1 MSKIIGT
8 FSSRDSAESCIR
20 ELRNSG
26 FDNNHISLVAKG
38 DGAQGQGQGQGRGD
52 RGGGATTM
60 GVGPSAATGVTT
72 GGVLGGVAGL
82 LAGLGALTIP
92 GLGPIVAAG
101 PIAAT
106 LTGAVGGGL
115 VGGLVDMGIPEERS
129 QYFESKVREGRILA
143 VVDADSSK
151 VDQAARTMR
160 DFGASDVETH

>member
-20 ELRNSG
+20 QLRNSG
-26 FDNNHISLVAKG
+26 FDNNRISLVAKG
-38 DGAQGQGQGQGRGD
+38 DGAHGQGQGD

-60 GVGPSAATGVTT
+60 GIGGGAATGVTA

-115 VGGLVDMGIPEERS
+115 VGGLVDMGIPQERS

-143 VVDADSSK
+143 VVDADSDK
-151 VDQAARTMR
+151 VDKAARTMR

>member
-1 MSKIIGT
+1 
-8 FSSRDSAESCIR
+8 
-20 ELRNSG
+20 
-26 FDNNHISLVAKG
+26 
-38 DGAQGQGQGQGRGD
+38 
-52 RGGGATTM
+52 M
-60 GVGPSAATGVTT
+60 GIGPSAATGVTT

-101 PIAAT
+101 PLAAT

-143 VVDADSSK
+143 VVDADSGK

>member
-20 ELRNSG
+20 QLRNSG
-26 FDNNHISLVAKG
+26 FENNRISLVAKG
-38 DGAQGQGQGQGRGD
+38 DGAHGQGQGRGD
-52 RGGGATTM
+52 RGEGAATM
-60 GVGPSAATGVTT
+60 GMGASAATGVTT

-115 VGGLVDMGIPEERS
+115 VGGLVDMLSLIHISEPTRP
-129 QYFESKVREGRILA
+129 Y
-143 VVDADSSK
+143 
-151 VDQAARTMR
+151 
-160 DFGASDVETH
+160 

>member
-20 ELRNSG
+20 QLRSSG
-26 FDNNHISLVAKG
+26 FDNSRISLVAKG
-38 DGAQGQGQGQGRGD
+38 DGQAQGQGRGD
-52 RGGGATTM
+52 RGGGATMM
-60 GVGPSAATGVTT
+60 GMGGSAATGVTT

-82 LAGLGALTIP
+82 LAGLGALAIP

-115 VGGLVDMGIPEERS
+115 VGGLVDMGIPQDRS
-129 QYFESKVREGRILA
+129 QYYESKVREGRILA
-143 VVDADSSK
+143 VVDADSDK

>member
-20 ELRNSG
+20 QLRNSG
-26 FDNNHISLVAKG
+26 FENNRISLVAKG
-38 DGAQGQGQGQGRGD
+38 DGAHGQGQGRGD
-52 RGGGATTM
+52 RGEGAATM
-60 GVGPSAATGVTT
+60 GMGASAATGVTT

-115 VGGLVDMGIPEERS
+115 VGGLVDMGIPQERS

-143 VVDADSSK
+143 VVDADSDK
-151 VDQAARTMR
+151 VDTAARTMR

>member
-1 MSKIIGT
+1 MSKVIGT

-20 ELRNSG
+20 HLRNSG
-26 FDNNHISLVAKG
+26 FDHNRISLVAKG
-38 DGAQGQGQGQGRGD
+38 DRQGQGQGRG
-52 RGGGATTM
+52 GQGQGAATM
-60 GVGPSAATGVTT
+60 GVGGSLAMGTTT

-101 PIAAT
+101 PLAAA

-115 VGGLVDMGIPEERS
+115 VGGLVDMGIPQERS
-129 QYFESKVREGRILA
+129 QFYEGKVREGKILA
-143 VVDADSSK
+143 VVDAESDK
-151 VDQAARTMR
+151 VDSAARSMR

>member
-1 MSKIIGT
+1 
-8 FSSRDSAESCIR
+8 
-20 ELRNSG
+20 
-26 FDNNHISLVAKG
+26 
-38 DGAQGQGQGQGRGD
+38 
-52 RGGGATTM
+52 M
-60 GVGPSAATGVTT
+60 GIGPSAATGVTT

>member
-26 FDNNHISLVAKG
+26 FDNNRISLVAKG
-38 DGAQGQGQGQGRGD
+38 DGAQGQGQGRGN
-52 RGGGATTM
+52 RSGGATTM
-60 GVGPSAATGVTT
+60 GIGPSAATGVTT

-101 PIAAT
+101 PLAAT

-143 VVDADSSK
+143 VVDADSGK

>member
-26 FDNNHISLVAKG
+26 FDNNRISLVAKG
-38 DGAQGQGQGQGRGD
+38 DGAQGQGQGRGD

-60 GVGPSAATGVTT
+60 GIGPSAATGVTT

-101 PIAAT
+101 PLAAT

-143 VVDADSSK
+143 VVDADSGK

>member
-20 ELRNSG
+20 QLRNSG
-26 FDNNHISLVAKG
+26 FENNRISLVAKG
-38 DGAQGQGQGQGRGD
+38 DGAHGQGQGRGD
-52 RGGGATTM
+52 RGEGAATM
-60 GVGPSAATGVTT
+60 GMGASAATGVTT

-115 VGGLVDMGIPEERS
+115 VGGLVDMGIPQERS

-151 VDQAARTMR
+151 VDQAASTMR
-160 DFGASDVETH
+160 HFGASDVETH

>member
-8 FSSRDSAESCIR
+8 FSSRDSAESCIH

-26 FDNNHISLVAKG
+26 FDNNRISLVAKG
-38 DGAQGQGQGQGRGD
+38 DGAQAQGRGD
-52 RGGGATTM
+52 RGGGAATM
-60 GVGPSAATGVTT
+60 GMGGGAATGVTA

-115 VGGLVDMGIPEERS
+115 VGGLVDMGIPQERS

-143 VVDADSSK
+143 VVDADSDK
-151 VDQAARTMR
+151 VDKAARTMR

>member
-26 FDNNHISLVAKG
+26 FDNNRISLVAKG

-60 GVGPSAATGVTT
+60 GIGSSAATGATT

-101 PIAAT
+101 PLAAT

-115 VGGLVDMGIPEERS
+115 VGGLVDMGIPQERS

-143 VVDADSSK
+143 VVDADSDK
-151 VDQAARTMR
+151 VDKAARTMR